1 LLLLEET
8 NSSHDLV
15 MGMENGSGVFLEEM
29 GKARKG
35 FVQEVMMIGVCDA
48 VERESTVFFL
58 MESHS
63 VLVKEKQVFCHL
75 DEENGA
81 VSLVEA
87 QLSR

>member
-1 LLLLEET
+1 M
-8 NSSHDLV
+8 
-15 MGMENGSGVFLEEM
+15 MGMENGSGVLEEM
-29 GKARKG
+29 GKA
-35 FVQEVMMIGVCDA
+35 FEQEVMMIGVCDA
-48 VERESTVFFL
+48 VERESEVFFL